1 MSSPVKQIDVFDPE
15 YRDRVRDAA
24 WTAIIEA
31 TRDPTTNMAIL
42 RNYEIYDALLQI
54 QAMILASSKEAQSP
68 NKRREIYHD
77 LAKRLR
83 RHLKEF
89 KRNYELEGTPF
100 SVVHTDEMH

>member
-1 MSSPVKQIDVFDPE
+1 MSSPVMQIDVFDPE

-31 TRDPTTNMAIL
+31 ARDPKTNIVTL

-54 QAMILASSKEAQSP
+54 QAMILASSKKAQSP
-68 NKRREIYHD
+68 NKMREIYHD

-83 RHLKEF
+83 RHVKEF
-89 KRNYELEGTPF
+89 KRTYDLEGTPF
-100 SVVHTDEMH
+100 SVIHTNEMH